1 MFDLVTLILYG
12 FLLGIGNGDLIG
24 FNRLGNNVHSH
35 NIYRNEIVLANYEH
49 QITRWMAKNNG
60 RRLSKMRGPHHQ
72 METATRRMWRRASN
86 IIPPKTYKQ
95 EMIEKQMILPNR

>member
-1 MFDLVTLILYG
+1 MFNLVTLILYG

-60 RRLSKMRGPHHQ
+60 RRLSR

-86 IIPPKTYKQ
+86 NIPQKTYKQ